1 MKCSTLAVIGSLWLV
16 GCGPT
21 KDTAEATDTGS
32 IHQCESNTATT
43 TWEDNTLHHDKPHC
57 ASLELSTKIIG
68 EGELSVEF
76 VEADGAWVPHIT
88 ATTDA
93 VFDGLVLSGEYEQAG
108 NTDSVLWRQGYQSWS
123 YSGVTPLSTLTLDD
137 DGVPLTGG
145 DGDAITVKDEL
156 DGTSWWV
163 GAVGRADGA
172 AILLGAVGALKT
184 RFFVAFDDNQAWAVW
199 GHRGDQ
205 IQLDA
210 GQTIVLDPL
219 WIGSGSD
226 AQALYEEYA
235 HTTSMK
241 HPPRGLERRPP
252 SGWATWYHFFEDI
265 SELEVRENLA
275 YAQSIESSEEVE
287 SLAIFQIDDGWQRLW
302 GDWTAGDDFPSGMPT
317 LAADIAAAGFTPGLW
332 MAPFYV
338 DRSTDTYTSN
348 PDWWVQQPNGEEIR
362 FTNLNTG
369 DYALL
374 DVTHPDAA
382 VWLSNEIESKVS
394 QGWVYLKL

>member
-1 MKCSTLAVIGSLWLV
+1 TIL
-16 GCGPT
+16 
-21 KDTAEATDTGS
+21 
-32 IHQCESNTATT
+32 
-43 TWEDNTLHHDKPHC
+43 
-57 ASLELSTKIIG
+57 G

-76 VEADGAWVPHIT
+76 VEADGAWEPHIT
-88 ATTDA
+88 AASDA
-93 VFDGLVLSGEYEQAG
+93 VFNGLILSGEYEQAG
-108 NTDSVLWRQGYQSWS
+108 STDGVLWRQGYQSWS
-123 YSGVTPLSTLTLDD
+123 YSGVTSLSPLTLDEE
-137 DGVPLTGG
+137 GVPLVGG

-163 GAVGRADGA
+163 GAVGRPDGA
-172 AILLGAVGALKT
+172 SILLGAVGALKT

-199 GHRGDQ
+199 GHRGDRIQ
-205 IQLDA
+205 IEA

-219 WIGSGSD
+219 WLDSGSD
-226 AQALYEEYA
+226 AQTLYEEYA
-235 HTTSMK
+235 NATTAKLSS
-241 HPPRGLERRPP
+241 RGLDQRPP

-265 SELEVRENLA
+265 SEAEVRENLA

-287 SLAIFQIDDGWQRLW
+287 SLAVFQIDDGWQRLW
-302 GDWTAGDDFPSGMPT
+302 GDWTAGDDFPSGMPA

-348 PDWWVQQPNGEEIR
+348 PDWWVQKSNGEEVR

-374 DVTHPDAA
+374 DVTHAEAA
-382 VWLSNEIESKVS
+382 SWLSNQIESKVS
-394 QGWVYLKL
+394 QGWTYLKLDFLYAGAEVGIRQSDVTGIEAFHIGMQIIREAAGDAWILACGAP